1 MRLGR
6 SQACRRQPQLL
17 QKADLDRTLSW
28 EIGGT
33 RQTDQHGTLKKSPRL
48 HLLAERV
55 WRVAASEKLGNSSH
69 EHPERTECKLAER
82 TTHHLPRC
90 GDATFSYVQFP
101 SGLERESCRADFQGW
116 HPPQFRTVDDVHAVH
131 DVDDI
136 HDVDV
141 HELVHDSWTSS
152 PMCDANL

>member
-33 RQTDQHGTLKKSPRL
+33 KQTDQHGTLKKSPRL

-69 EHPERTECKLAER
+69 EAQVQTKSQTEAEAR
-82 TTHHLPRC
+82 
-90 GDATFSYVQFP
+90 
-101 SGLERESCRADFQGW
+101 
-116 HPPQFRTVDDVHAVH
+116 
-131 DVDDI
+131 
-136 HDVDV
+136 
-141 HELVHDSWTSS
+141 
-152 PMCDANL
+152 